1 MEVMYH
7 EPGFLQMS
15 TPGSNDIL
23 VFEQKDGRPVGKTG
37 GIAHFGF
44 RLKDAGDMT
53 IILQKISV
61 AGGQITSQGAFVKGS
76 PYVFFKDPDGYE
88 LEVWYELP
96 AGDRV

>member
-1 MEVMYH
+1 
-7 EPGFLQMS
+7 
-15 TPGSNDIL
+15 
-23 VFEQKDGRPVGKTG
+23 
-37 GIAHFGF
+37 
-44 RLKDAGDMT
+44 MT